1 MLQYRL
7 GSGSRI
13 SVYVYDP
20 RRIPTQVT
28 RLHARMVSGEPD
40 PVYIGHVRGWSIAA
54 AERRGVGVA
63 IASDLDDDESA
74 ELALAAARTE
84 TASFQAIGRHT
95 ASPVE
100 SQNCRDL
107 TRHSLTSQ

>member
-1 MLQYRL
+1 M
-7 GSGSRI
+7 SG
-13 SVYVYDP
+13 D
-20 RRIPTQVT
+20 
-28 RLHARMVSGEPD
+28 AD

-84 TASFQAIGRHT
+84 TASFQASVGTQAR
-95 ASPVE
+95 
-100 SQNCRDL
+100 
-107 TRHSLTSQ
+107 